1 MSALLIYYRYNICN
15 IGVMLIYL
23 SQRSTIVEIT
33 MADVITCARRR
44 PLGGAAVAE
53 TASDWLAT
61 TGSATVNA
69 KTLKTARTQLGTQSL
84 FRFGEVPYLRL
95 PRYI

>member
-1 MSALLIYYRYNICN
+1 
-15 IGVMLIYL
+15 
-23 SQRSTIVEIT
+23 

-69 KTLKTARTQLGTQSL
+69 KARKTARTQLGIQSL
-84 FRFGEVPYLRL
+84 FRCNEVPYPDPLLHFSLFSHCYSRC
-95 PRYI
+95 RRVSDG

>member
-1 MSALLIYYRYNICN
+1 MTKSFLVIRSGFKLRRAMPITVICTFSR
-15 IGVMLIYL
+15 L

-53 TASDWLAT
+53 TASDWPAT
-61 TGSATVNA
+61 TGSATV
-69 KTLKTARTQLGTQSL
+69 KWEEEREC
-84 FRFGEVPYLRL
+84 FFYYFPDC
-95 PRYI
+95 